1 MDYEEDG
8 PEDDEDNISDEDE
21 EIEGMGPIEG
31 LSGDHGVDVEVIL
44 DDDDD
49 EDDEDGSSGD
59 DDDSDEHDSEDD
71 DARVEIID
79 EAGNVQQLAEEDD
92 MGEWES
98 DDEEDEGEEEDYE
111 GQAAD
116 QEEEQMHAIAGMGGM
131 EGPIRHLVR
140 ALQGGDEEDAA
151 EIMEHMEAE
160 AIEREA
166 EDDGQLVGGEYE
178 ENDEDGMLISIAAQA
193 IDLTISRR

>member
-1 MDYEEDG
+1 
-8 PEDDEDNISDEDE
+8 
-21 EIEGMGPIEG
+21 
-31 LSGDHGVDVEVIL
+31 
-44 DDDDD
+44 
-49 EDDEDGSSGD
+49 
-59 DDDSDEHDSEDD
+59 
-71 DARVEIID
+71 
-79 EAGNVQQLAEEDD
+79 
-92 MGEWES
+92 
-98 DDEEDEGEEEDYE
+98 
-111 GQAAD
+111 
-116 QEEEQMHAIAGMGGM
+116 MGGM